1 MVDIGAKSRIVDFV
15 GIFWEWI
22 VVVVRRKIGNAEIN
36 TLEAL
41 SNFCI
46 GAIDDGGNN
55 DDCEQGN
62 DACNN

>member
-1 MVDIGAKSRIVDFV
+1 MDFV

-22 VVVVRRKIGNAEIN
+22 VVVVGRKIGNAEIN

-41 SNFCI
+41 SDFCI